1 VYLGGSCN
9 RSSQDESRLNRWELR
24 NLADMNQPTPVPPTH
39 TFSHGTFAVVVACLL
54 AVTHL
59 VWSIARPSDHPLFL
73 VALSLTVALIL
84 STRNLW
90 ARRDGS
96 SRLGLTHVSL
106 AAVFAS
112 VCLRAWNASEL
123 TSRLSELCQVI
134 FASTAILAL
143 IRLPRQE
150 VSRLE
155 QLRSGLD
162 VATTM
167 AASWVYAWHFLIARL
182 LTREFDAWEA
192 LCLLRATL
200 HPALVAVLVSTAF
213 RAAVSR
219 PAWPGIGLIAF
230 VGADVF
236 SILNEVGMPMP
247 AMTENLWAWG
257 AVCIVIASLQDQ
269 AQQVLEPD
277 LASLNPSSTLE
288 LRAKLNDLARPL
300 RQPRWV
306 RALQLGGPF
315 VTVALVYT
323 LHLFEPKSSTGD
335 LAEIS
340 LMVIVGL
347 VLLRQTLAVLES
359 RRLNRDLRDLNH
371 AFDDR
376 VEERTRALEESRLR
390 LIANRRLDRDR
401 NEVLELIARDE
412 PVAAIRERL
421 DRINDLDHYGLATQ
435 ELLETTDRLN
445 EIAEQRR
452 ELTHQLEHQATHDA
466 LTGLPNRL
474 LGERLLERM
483 IRDETAKPEPGLL
496 GVLFLDL
503 DRFKQINDTLGH
515 SIGDQMLFSIA
526 ARLRRSL
533 EPEQILIRTG
543 GDEFALFVPMC
554 FEADATRIAN
564 TLVRALETPFKIGQ
578 TELFVG
584 ASLGVAIYPEDGLD
598 AIALQKHAD
607 IAMYHAKLEG
617 VPVRRFS
624 QRMID
629 AARERL
635 RLETALRQE
644 LDRIARTQLLELNP
658 ELNPDLTA
666 TTKQTIEV
674 MSNEHP
680 GIPLVPVSR
689 PPVSLL
695 PHLPHAA
702 TTGFEVRYQPQ
713 VDVNTDTVS
722 GFEALLRWNHPELG
736 SVPPSKFIPIA
747 EESGLIVPLGAWV
760 LEQACQQNAAWQ
772 RAGLRAV
779 KIAVN
784 VSSLQFE
791 RPDFVTLVRG
801 ALQRSGLRAEYLEL
815 ELTETVFGGQSE
827 ELVRRMSELRE
838 LGVHLSIDD
847 FGTEYSS
854 LRYLQRLPI
863 DALKIDRSFTQGL
876 ELEMQH
882 GSRST
887 LPLIQAIISLAKGF
901 KMTVI
906 AEGVEH
912 EGVLEELRSQGC
924 NIVQGFLFAQAVP
937 PIDAAVLLASQRLT
951 RQPEML
957 H

>member
-1 VYLGGSCN
+1 
-9 RSSQDESRLNRWELR
+9 
-24 NLADMNQPTPVPPTH
+24 
-39 TFSHGTFAVVVACLL
+39 
-54 AVTHL
+54 
-59 VWSIARPSDHPLFL
+59 
-73 VALSLTVALIL
+73 
-84 STRNLW
+84 
-90 ARRDGS
+90 
-96 SRLGLTHVSL
+96 
-106 AAVFAS
+106 
-112 VCLRAWNASEL
+112 
-123 TSRLSELCQVI
+123 
-134 FASTAILAL
+134 
-143 IRLPRQE
+143 
-150 VSRLE
+150 
-155 QLRSGLD
+155 
-162 VATTM
+162 
-167 AASWVYAWHFLIARL
+167 
-182 LTREFDAWEA
+182 
-192 LCLLRATL
+192 
-200 HPALVAVLVSTAF
+200 
-213 RAAVSR
+213 
-219 PAWPGIGLIAF
+219 
-230 VGADVF
+230 
-236 SILNEVGMPMP
+236 
-247 AMTENLWAWG
+247 LWAWG
-257 AVCIVIASLQDQ
+257 AVCIVITSLQDQ
-269 AQQVLEPD
+269 AKQVLEPET
-277 LASLNPSSTLE
+277 ANLNTGSTLE
-288 LRAKLNDLARPL
+288 LRAKLHSLGRPL

-315 VTVALVYT
+315 LTVALVYT
-323 LHLFEPKSSTGD
+323 LHLFEPKSMTGD

-347 VLLRQTLAVLES
+347 VLLRQTLAILES
-359 RRLNRDLRDLNH
+359 RRLSRELRDLNH

-376 VEERTRALEESRLR
+376 VEERTVALDESRLR

-412 PVAAIRERL
+412 PIAAIRDRL
-421 DRINDLDHYGLATQ
+421 ERINNLEHYGFANR

-445 EIAEQRR
+445 ELAEQRR
-452 ELTHQLEHQATHDA
+452 ELTRQLEHQATHDA

-543 GDEFALFVPMC
+543 GDEFALFVPNLRR
-554 FEADATRIAN
+554 ETDATRIAN
-564 TLVRALETPFKIGQ
+564 MLVRALETPFKVGQ

-644 LDRIARTQLLELNP
+644 MDRIARTPVLETRN
-658 ELNPDLTA
+658 A
-666 TTKQTIEV
+666 
-674 MSNEHP
+674 MSNELRSNDVN
-680 GIPLVPVSR
+680 GS
-689 PPVSLL
+689 SLL
-695 PHLPHAA
+695 PKSTP
-702 TTGFEVRYQPQ
+702 TGFEVRYQPQ

-722 GFEALLRWNHPELG
+722 GFEALLRWNHLELG
-736 SVPPSKFIPIA
+736 NIPPSKFIPIA

-791 RPDFVTLVRG
+791 RPDFVSIVRS
-801 ALQRSGLRAEYLEL
+801 ALERSGLKAEYLEL
-815 ELTETVFGGQSE
+815 ELTETVFGGQND
-827 ELVRRMSELRE
+827 ELVRRMAELRDV
-838 LGVHLSIDD
+838 GVHLSIDD

-854 LRYLQRLPI
+854 LRYLQSLPI

-876 ELEMQH
+876 ELEMQN

-901 KMTVI
+901 KMSVI

-912 EGVLEELRSQGC
+912 EDVLEELRAQGC
-924 NIVQGFLFAQAVP
+924 NTVQGFLFAQAVP
-937 PIDAAVLLASQRLT
+937 PIDAALLLASQRLT

-957 H
+957 N

>member
-1 VYLGGSCN
+1 
-9 RSSQDESRLNRWELR
+9 
-24 NLADMNQPTPVPPTH
+24 MNQPSLAPKTLS
-39 TFSHGTFAVVVACLL
+39 FSFGTVALVLSCLL
-54 AVTHL
+54 AVTHT
-59 VWSIARPSDHPLFL
+59 VWTILRPGDQPTFL
-73 VALSLTVALIL
+73 AALSLGLAVVFSL
-84 STRNLW
+84 RGLW
-90 ARRDGS
+90 MRRSDQRPGS
-96 SRLGLTHVSL
+96 SRFDLVQVPLIAVFVSVSL
-106 AAVFAS
+106 QA
-112 VCLRAWNASEL
+112 LKIPEIKPEL
-123 TSRLSELCQVI
+123 TLRLSELCQVI
-134 FASTAILAL
+134 FAGSAILL
-143 IRLPRQE
+143 LLHLPRHTA
-150 VSRLE
+150 SNLE
-155 QLRSGLD
+155 RLRSGLD
-162 VATTM
+162 VVTTVAAT
-167 AASWVYAWHFLIARL
+167 WVYTWHFLIERI
-182 LTREFDAWEA
+182 LTRPFDAWEI
-192 LCLLRATL
+192 LNLLRASL
-200 HPALVAVLVSTAF
+200 HPILVAVLVSSAF

-219 PAWPGIGLIAF
+219 PAWPGIGVIAF

-236 SILNEVGMPMP
+236 SIMNQVGMVMP
-247 AMTENLWAWG
+247 AVAASLWSWG
-257 AVCIVIASLQDQ
+257 AVCVLIASLQDQ
-269 AQQVLEPD
+269 AQQALESD
-277 LASLNPSSTLE
+277 QSNFAAALNPGSTLE
-288 LRAKLNDLARPL
+288 MRAKLHALARPL

-315 VTVALVYT
+315 VTVALVYG
-323 LHLFEPKSSTGD
+323 LHLLEPESMTGKF
-335 LAEIS
+335 AEVS
-340 LMVIVGL
+340 LIVIVAL
-347 VLLRQTLAVLES
+347 VLLRQTLAILES

-371 AFDDR
+371 DFDIR

-474 LGERLLERM
+474 LGERLLERL
-483 IRDETAKPEPGLL
+483 IRDETNKAEPGLL

-533 EPEQILIRTG
+533 EPDQILIRTG
-543 GDEFALFVPMC
+543 GDEFALFVPNLHH
-554 FEADATRIAN
+554 ESDATRIAK

-644 LDRIARTQLLELNP
+644 LDRIARVQALETH
-658 ELNPDLTA
+658 ERQA
-666 TTKQTIEV
+666 
-674 MSNEHP
+674 MSNEN
-680 GIPLVPVSR
+680 LE
-689 PPVSLL
+689 PPVL
-695 PHLPHAA
+695 PPVLPLGVA
-702 TTGFEVRYQPQ
+702 TGFEVRYQPQ

-736 SVPPSKFIPIA
+736 SIPPSKFIPIA
-747 EESGLIVPLGAWV
+747 EESGLIVSLGAWV

-791 RPDFVTLVRG
+791 RPDFVNLVRG
-801 ALQRSGLRAEYLEL
+801 ALQRSGLKAEYLEL
-815 ELTETVFGGQSE
+815 ELTETVFGGQNE
-827 ELVRRMSELRE
+827 ELIRRMSELRD

-854 LRYLQRLPI
+854 LRYLQSLPI

-937 PIDAAVLLASQRLT
+937 PLDAAVLLASQRLT

>member
-1 VYLGGSCN
+1 
-9 RSSQDESRLNRWELR
+9 
-24 NLADMNQPTPVPPTH
+24 MNQPSTAPKTAPVSFGIP
-39 TFSHGTFAVVVACLL
+39 AVILSCLL
-54 AVTHL
+54 AVTHT
-59 VWSIARPSDHPLFL
+59 VWTILRPGDQPTFL
-73 VALSLTVALIL
+73 AALSLGLAVVVSLHG
-84 STRNLW
+84 RW
-90 ARRDGS
+90 AGRPDQRPDQRPRS
-96 SRLGLTHVSL
+96 SRFGLTHVSL
-106 AAVFAS
+106 IAVFVS
-112 VCLRAWNASEL
+112 VSLRALKTPEINPEL
-123 TSRLSELCQVI
+123 ISRLSELCQVI
-134 FASTAILAL
+134 FAGSAILAL
-143 IRLPRQE
+143 LRLPRQAAPN
-150 VSRLE
+150 LE
-155 QLRSGLD
+155 RLRSGLD
-162 VATTM
+162 VVTTVAAT
-167 AASWVYAWHFLIARL
+167 WVYTWHFLIERL
-182 LTREFDAWEA
+182 LTRPFDVWEA
-192 LCLLRATL
+192 LCLLRASL
-200 HPALVAVLVSTAF
+200 HPALVAVLVSSAF

-219 PAWPGIGLIAF
+219 PAWPGIGVIAF
-230 VGADVF
+230 VGADML
-236 SILNEVGMPMP
+236 SIMNEVGMAVPSVG
-247 AMTENLWAWG
+247 ESLWSWG
-257 AVCIVIASLQDQ
+257 AICILISSLQDQ
-269 AQQVLEPD
+269 TQRALESD
-277 LASLNPSSTLE
+277 QNSLSAALNPGSTLE
-288 LRAKLNDLARPL
+288 LRAKLHALARPL

-315 VTVALVYT
+315 VTVALVYG
-323 LHLFEPKSSTGD
+323 LHLFEPESMTGKF
-335 LAEIS
+335 AEIS
-340 LMVIVGL
+340 LIVIVAL
-347 VLLRQTLAVLES
+347 VLLRQTLAILES
-359 RRLNRDLRDLNH
+359 RRLNRDLRDLNQD
-371 AFDDR
+371 FDDR
-376 VEERTRALEESRLR
+376 VVERTRALEESRLR

-483 IRDETAKPEPGLL
+483 IRDEAAKTEPGML

-543 GDEFALFVPMC
+543 GDEFALFVPNLRR
-554 FEADATRIAN
+554 ESDATRIAKG
-564 TLVRALETPFKIGQ
+564 LVRALEMPFKIGQ

-644 LDRIARTQLLELNP
+644 LDRIGRIQAFEAQGRQE
-658 ELNPDLTA
+658 
-666 TTKQTIEV
+666 I
-674 MSNEHP
+674 SNEN
-680 GIPLVPVSR
+680 LE
-689 PPVSLL
+689 PPVFPAQLTPPVPL
-695 PHLPHAA
+695 GTA
-702 TTGFEVRYQPQ
+702 TGFEVRYQPQ
-713 VDVNTDTVS
+713 VDVTTDTVS

-736 SVPPSKFIPIA
+736 SIPPSKFIPIA

-791 RPDFVTLVRG
+791 RPDFVSLVRG
-801 ALQRSGLRAEYLEL
+801 ALRRSGLKAEYLEL
-815 ELTETVFGGQSE
+815 ELTETVFGGQNE
-827 ELVRRMSELRE
+827 ELVRRMSELRQ

-854 LRYLQRLPI
+854 LRYLQSLPI

-876 ELEMQH
+876 EEMQH

-912 EGVLEELRSQGC
+912 EEVLEELRSQGC

-937 PIDAAVLLASQRLT
+937 PIDAALLLASQRLT

>member
-1 VYLGGSCN
+1 MDQPSPVLTPTFWRNTLTVGVSC
-9 RSSQDESRLNRWELR
+9 S
-24 NLADMNQPTPVPPTH
+24 LA
-39 TFSHGTFAVVVACLL
+39 L
-54 AVTHL
+54 THL
-59 VWSIARPSDHPLFL
+59 AWSLVRPNDHPLFL
-73 VALSLTVALIL
+73 AALSLALALFL
-84 STRNLW
+84 STRELW
-90 ARRDGS
+90 QPDRSG
-96 SRLGLTHVSL
+96 RLGLTHISL
-106 AAVFAS
+106 AAVFLA
-112 VCLRAWNASEL
+112 VCFRTSGSSEL
-123 TSRLSELCQVI
+123 LLRLSDLCQVI
-134 FASTAILAL
+134 FAGTAILAL
-143 IRLPRQE
+143 LRLPRQQ

-155 QLRSGLD
+155 QLRLSLD
-162 VATTM
+162 VLTTV
-167 AASWVYAWHFLIARL
+167 AANWVYAWYFLIERILARP
-182 LTREFDAWEA
+182 FDAWA
-192 LCLLRATL
+192 ILCLARAML
-200 HPALVAVLVSTAF
+200 HPALVAVLVSSAF

-230 VGADVF
+230 VAADVF
-236 SILNEVGMPMP
+236 SIMNEVGIAMP
-247 AMTENLWAWG
+247 AFTESLWSWG
-257 AVCIVIASLQDQ
+257 TVCLVVARLQNQ
-269 AQQVLEPD
+269 AKQDLGPD
-277 LASLNPSSTLE
+277 SASLNPSMTLE
-288 LRAKLNDLARPL
+288 LRTKLHDLARGL

-315 VTVALVYT
+315 VTVALVYA
-323 LHLFEPKSSTGD
+323 LHLLEPDSMGK
-335 LAEIS
+335 LAEGS

-347 VLLRQTLAVLES
+347 VLLRQTLAILES
-359 RRLNRDLRDLNH
+359 RRLSRELRDLNY
-371 AFDDR
+371 AFEDR
-376 VEERTRALEESRLR
+376 VEERTLALDESRLR
-390 LIANRRLDRDR
+390 LIGSRRLDRDR

-412 PVAAIRERL
+412 PVSAIRERL
-421 DRINDLDHYGLATQ
+421 DRINNLEHYGFASQ

-452 ELTHQLEHQATHDA
+452 ELTRQLEHQATHDA

-483 IRDETAKPEPGLL
+483 IRDESLKAEPGLL

-533 EPEQILIRTG
+533 EPDQILIRTG

-554 FEADATRIAN
+554 LETDATDIADR
-564 TLVRALETPFKIGQ
+564 LVRTLETPFKIGQ

-584 ASLGVAIYPEDGLD
+584 ASLGVAIYPEDGFD
-598 AIALQKHAD
+598 AVTLQKHAD

-617 VPVRRFS
+617 VSVRRFS

-635 RLETALRQE
+635 RLETALRHE
-644 LDRIARTQLLELNP
+644 LDRIVRVQASTNP
-658 ELNPDLTA
+658 QA
-666 TTKQTIEV
+666 
-674 MSNEHP
+674 MSNESV
-680 GIPLVPVSR
+680 GI
-689 PPVSLL
+689 
-695 PHLPHAA
+695 AGA
-702 TTGFEVRYQPQ
+702 KTGFEVRYQPQ

-736 SVPPSKFIPIA
+736 SIPPSKFIPIA

-760 LEQACQQNAAWQ
+760 LEQACQQNATWQ

-791 RPDFVTLVRG
+791 RPDFVQVVRN
-801 ALQRSGLRAEYLEL
+801 ALERSGLNAEYLEL
-815 ELTETVFGGQSE
+815 ELTETVFGGQNE
-827 ELVRRMSELRE
+827 ELVRRMAELRE

-854 LRYLQRLPI
+854 LRYLQSLPI

-876 ELEMQH
+876 ELEMQN

-901 KMTVI
+901 QMTVI

-912 EGVLEELRSQGC
+912 EGVLEELRAQGC

-937 PIDAAVLLASQRLT
+937 PVDAALLLASQRLT

-957 H
+957 N

>member
-1 VYLGGSCN
+1 
-9 RSSQDESRLNRWELR
+9 
-24 NLADMNQPTPVPPTH
+24 MNQPSPVPSR
-39 TFSHGTFAVVVACLL
+39 FGILHGNLAVVVSCLL
-54 AVTHL
+54 ALTHL
-59 VWSIARPSDHPLFL
+59 LWSMLRPGDHPLFL
-73 VALSLTVALIL
+73 SALSLALAL
-84 STRNLW
+84 VMSTQNDW
-90 ARRDGS
+90 ARRNIS
-96 SRLGLTHVSL
+96 SGLGLTHISL
-106 AAVFAS
+106 AAVFIS

-143 IRLPRQE
+143 IRLPRQDA
-150 VSRLE
+150 SRLE

-162 VATTM
+162 VTTTM
-167 AASWVYAWHFLIARL
+167 AASWVYTWHFLIARL
-182 LTREFDAWEA
+182 LTRPFDAWEA

-200 HPALVAVLVSTAF
+200 HPALMAVLVSTAF

-236 SILNEVGMPMP
+236 SILNEVGIPMP
-247 AMTENLWAWG
+247 AMTESLWAWG
-257 AVCIVIASLQDQ
+257 AVCIVITSLQDQ
-269 AQQVLEPD
+269 AKQVLEPET
-277 LASLNPSSTLE
+277 ASLNPGSTLE
-288 LRAKLNDLARPL
+288 LRAKLQDLGRPL
-300 RQPRWV
+300 RQPRWI
-306 RALQLGGPF
+306 RALQLAGPF
-315 VTVALVYT
+315 LTVALVYS
-323 LHLFEPKSSTGD
+323 LHLFEPKSLTGD

-347 VLLRQTLAVLES
+347 VLLRQTLSILES
-359 RRLNRDLRDLNH
+359 RRLSRELRDLNH

-376 VEERTRALEESRLR
+376 VEERTVALDESRLK

-412 PVAAIRERL
+412 PIAAIRDRL
-421 DRINDLDHYGLATQ
+421 ERINNLEHYGFANR

-452 ELTHQLEHQATHDA
+452 ELTRQLEHQATHDA

-543 GDEFALFVPMC
+543 GDEFALFVPNLHR
-554 FEADATRIAN
+554 ESDATRIAN
-564 TLVRALETPFKIGQ
+564 VLVNVLETPFKIGQ

-644 LDRIARTQLLELNP
+644 LDRITRTQILE
-658 ELNPDLTA
+658 
-666 TTKQTIEV
+666 TKNA
-674 MSNEHP
+674 MSNELRSNKVN
-680 GIPLVPVSR
+680 GS
-689 PPVSLL
+689 SLL
-695 PHLPHAA
+695 PKS
-702 TTGFEVRYQPQ
+702 TQTGFEVRYQPQ
-713 VDVNTDTVS
+713 VDINTDTVS

-736 SVPPSKFIPIA
+736 SIPPTKFIPIA

-760 LEQACQQNAAWQ
+760 LEQACQQNADWQ

-779 KIAVN
+779 KVAVN

-791 RPDFVTLVRG
+791 RPGFVSIVRG
-801 ALQRSGLRAEYLEL
+801 ALERSGLKAEYLEL
-815 ELTETVFGGQSE
+815 ELTETVFGGQNE
-827 ELVRRMSELRE
+827 ELVRRMAELRD

-854 LRYLQRLPI
+854 LRYLQSLPI

-876 ELEMQH
+876 ELEMQN

-901 KMTVI
+901 KMSVI

-912 EGVLEELRSQGC
+912 EDVLEELRAQGC
-924 NIVQGFLFAQAVP
+924 NTVQGFLFAQAVKP
-937 PIDAAVLLASQRLT
+937 MDAALLLASQRLT

-957 H
+957 N

>member
-1 VYLGGSCN
+1 MEPVI
-9 RSSQDESRLNRWELR
+9 SRPRWEHLH
-24 NLADMNQPTPVPPTH
+24 NLATMNQPSPVPTTI
-39 TFSHGTFAVVVACLL
+39 TFSHGTLAITTSCLL

-59 VWSIARPSDHPLFL
+59 IWSVARPEDQTTILAAISLGL
-73 VALSLTVALIL
+73 AVAI
-84 STRNLW
+84 STRGLW
-90 ARRDGS
+90 LRHGNS
-96 SRLGLTHVSL
+96 SGLDWSQASL
-106 AAVFAS
+106 ITVFVS
-112 VCLRAWNASEL
+112 VCLRSWNGSEL
-123 TSRLSELCQVI
+123 ASLLSDVFQVI
-134 FASTAILAL
+134 FAIAAIISLL
-143 IRLPRQE
+143 RLPRKTAPRIE
-150 VSRLE
+150 RV
-155 QLRSGLD
+155 RSGLD
-162 VATTM
+162 VMTTVAAT
-167 AASWVYAWHFLIARL
+167 WVYAWHFLIARIL
-182 LTREFDAWEA
+182 SRPFDAWEL

-200 HPALVAVLVSTAF
+200 HPTLVGVLVSSAF
-213 RAAVSR
+213 RAAVSG

-230 VGADVF
+230 VWADML
-236 SILNEVGMPMP
+236 SILNELGTVVPSFS
-247 AMTENLWAWG
+247 EVLWSLG
-257 AVCIVIASLQDQ
+257 AICAVIARLQDQ
-269 AQQVLEPD
+269 ARLALEPD
-277 LASLNPSSTLE
+277 QATLNPSSTLE
-288 LRAKLNDLARPL
+288 LRAQLHNLASRL

-315 VTVALVYT
+315 LTVTLVYG
-323 LHLFEPKSSTGD
+323 LHLTEPETING
-335 LAEIS
+335 LFAEVS
-340 LMVIVGL
+340 LMLIVAM
-347 VLLRQTLAVLES
+347 VLLRQTLAILES
-359 RRLNRDLRDLNH
+359 RRLSRELRDLNM
-371 AFDDR
+371 AFDLR
-376 VEERTRALEESRLR
+376 VEERTVALDESRLR
-390 LIANRRLDRDR
+390 LIASRRLDRDR

-412 PVAAIRERL
+412 PVSAIRERL
-421 DRINDLDHYGLATQ
+421 DRINNLEHYGFASR

-452 ELTHQLEHQATHDA
+452 ELTRQLEHQATHDA

-483 IRDETAKPEPGLL
+483 IREETLRAEPGML

-533 EPEQILIRTG
+533 EPEQVLIRTG
-543 GDEFALFVPMC
+543 GDEFALFVPNLRH
-554 FEADATRIAN
+554 EKQATRIAEM
-564 TLVRALETPFKIGQ
+564 LVRALETPFKIGQ

-598 AIALQKHAD
+598 AVALQKHAD

-644 LDRIARTQLLELNP
+644 LDRITRTQVP
-658 ELNPDLTA
+658 ETRTA
-666 TTKQTIEV
+666 
-674 MSNEHP
+674 MSNETHSP
-680 GIPLVPVSR
+680 
-689 PPVSLL
+689 SLS
-695 PHLPHAA
+695 PQSAPS
-702 TTGFEVRYQPQ
+702 GFEVRYQPQ

-722 GFEALLRWNHPELG
+722 GFEALLRWYVPEIG
-736 SVPPSKFIPIA
+736 QIPPSKFIPIA

-760 LEQACQQNAAWQ
+760 LDQACQQNAAWQ
-772 RAGLRAV
+772 HAGLRAV

-791 RPDFVTLVRG
+791 RPDFVNVVRG
-801 ALQRSGLRAEYLEL
+801 ALARSGLKAEYLEL
-815 ELTETVFGGQSE
+815 ELTETVFSGQND
-827 ELVRRMSELRE
+827 ELVRRMAELRD

-854 LRYLQRLPI
+854 LRYLQNLPI

-876 ELEMQH
+876 ELEMQN

-912 EGVLEELRSQGC
+912 EDVLEELRAQGC
-924 NIVQGFLFAQAVP
+924 NTVQGFLFAQAVP
-937 PIDAAVLLASQRLT
+937 PLDAALLLASQRLT
-951 RQPEML
+951 RQPEFL
-957 H
+957 N

>member
-1 VYLGGSCN
+1 LEAVSCT
-9 RSSQDESRLNRWELR
+9 WEGHGAVHLETDR
-24 NLADMNQPTPVPPTH
+24 ISKHPLNLADMDQPSPVPPTAEH
-39 TFSHGTFAVVVACLL
+39 LCNALIVGVSCLL
-54 AVTHL
+54 ALTHL
-59 VWSIARPSDHPLFL
+59 VWSMVRPNDHPLFL
-73 VALSLTVALIL
+73 AALSLGMALFL
-84 STRNLW
+84 STRELW
-90 ARRDGS
+90 RPDRS
-96 SRLGLTHVSL
+96 NRLGLTHVSL
-106 AAVFAS
+106 AAVFLA
-112 VCLRAWNASEL
+112 VCLRAWNASEFVL
-123 TSRLSELCQVI
+123 RLSDLFQVI
-134 FASTAILAL
+134 FAGTAILAL
-143 IRLPRQE
+143 LRLPRQQ

-155 QLRSGLD
+155 QLRSSLD
-162 VATTM
+162 VLTTV
-167 AASWVYAWHFLIARL
+167 AANWVYAWHFLIERL
-182 LTREFDAWEA
+182 LAREFDAWAA
-192 LCLLRATL
+192 LCLARAML
-200 HPALVAVLVSTAF
+200 HPALVAVLVSSAF

-236 SILNEVGMPMP
+236 SIMSEVGIAMP
-247 AMTENLWAWG
+247 AFSESLWSWG
-257 AVCIVIASLQDQ
+257 AVCLVIASLQDQ
-269 AQQVLEPD
+269 AQQKLEPE
-277 LASLNPSSTLE
+277 AINPSPTLE
-288 LRAKLNDLARPL
+288 LRAKLHDLARPL

-315 VTVALVYT
+315 VTVALVYA
-323 LHLFEPKSSTGD
+323 LHLLEPESMTGM
-335 LAEIS
+335 LAEGS

-347 VLLRQTLAVLES
+347 VLLRQTLAILES
-359 RRLNRDLRDLNH
+359 RRLSRELRDLNH
-371 AFDDR
+371 AFDGR
-376 VEERTRALEESRLR
+376 VEERTLALEESRLR
-390 LIANRRLDRDR
+390 LIASRRLDRDR

-412 PVAAIRERL
+412 PVMAIRERL
-421 DRINDLDHYGLATQ
+421 DRINNLEHYGFGSQ

-452 ELTHQLEHQATHDA
+452 ELTRQLEHQATHDA

-483 IRDETAKPEPGLL
+483 IRDESQKAEPGLL

-533 EPEQILIRTG
+533 EPDQILIRTG
-543 GDEFALFVPMC
+543 GDEFALFVPNLRRD
-554 FEADATRIAN
+554 ADATRIAN
-564 TLVRALETPFKIGQ
+564 MLVRALETPFKIGQ

-584 ASLGVAIYPEDGLD
+584 ASLGVAIYPEDGFD
-598 AIALQKHAD
+598 AVTLQKHAD

-635 RLETALRQE
+635 RLETALRHE
-644 LDRIARTQLLELNP
+644 LDRIARVQAFE
-658 ELNPDLTA
+658 
-666 TTKQTIEV
+666 TKSRA
-674 MSNEHP
+674 SNELA
-680 GIPLVPVSR
+680 GI
-689 PPVSLL
+689 SLL
-695 PHLPHAA
+695 PTETP
-702 TTGFEVRYQPQ
+702 TGFEVHYQPQ
-713 VDVNTDTVS
+713 VDVNTDTVT
-722 GFEALLRWNHPELG
+722 GFEALLRWHVPEIG
-736 SVPPSKFIPIA
+736 NIPPSKFIPIA

-791 RPDFVTLVRG
+791 RPDFVTVVRD
-801 ALQRSGLRAEYLEL
+801 ALTQSGLRAEYLEL
-815 ELTETVFGGQSE
+815 ELTETVFGGQNE
-827 ELVRRMSELRE
+827 ELIHRMAELRE

-854 LRYLQRLPI
+854 LRYLQSLPI

-876 ELEMQH
+876 ELEVQN

-912 EGVLEELRSQGC
+912 EGVLEELRAQGC
-924 NIVQGFLFAQAVP
+924 NIVQGFLFARAVP
-937 PIDAAVLLASQRLT
+937 PVDAALLLASQRLT

-957 H
+957 N

>member
-1 VYLGGSCN
+1 MEHLH
-9 RSSQDESRLNRWELR
+9 
-24 NLADMNQPTPVPPTH
+24 NLATMNQPAPVPSR
-39 TFSHGTFAVVVACLL
+39 FGISHGNLAVVVSCLL
-54 AVTHL
+54 ALTHL
-59 VWSIARPSDHPLFL
+59 MWLMLRPGDHPLFVAAL
-73 VALSLTVALIL
+73 SVALALVM
-84 STRNLW
+84 STQNLW
-90 ARRDGS
+90 ARRNGS
-96 SRLGLTHVSL
+96 NRLGLTHISL
-106 AAVFAS
+106 AAVFVS
-112 VCLRAWNASEL
+112 VCLRNWSASEL
-123 TSRLSELCQVI
+123 TSRLSELCQVV
-134 FASTAILAL
+134 FAGTAILVL
-143 IRLPRQE
+143 LRLPRQK
-150 VSRLE
+150 VPRLE
-155 QLRSGLD
+155 RLRSGLD
-162 VATTM
+162 VVTTM

-182 LTREFDAWEA
+182 LTRPFDLWEA

-200 HPALVAVLVSTAF
+200 HPTLLAVLVSTAF

-236 SILNEVGMPMP
+236 SILNEVGLPMP
-247 AMTENLWAWG
+247 ALTENLWSWG
-257 AVCIVIASLQDQ
+257 AVCIVISRRQDRANQ
-269 AQQVLEPD
+269 DFEPET
-277 LASLNPSSTLE
+277 ASLNPGSTLE
-288 LRAKLNDLARPL
+288 LRAKLHDLGRPL

-315 VTVALVYT
+315 LTVALIYT
-323 LHLFEPKSSTGD
+323 LHRFEPQSMTGD

-347 VLLRQTLAVLES
+347 VLLRQTLAILES
-359 RRLNRDLRDLNH
+359 RRLSRDLRDLNH
-371 AFDDR
+371 AFDSR
-376 VEERTRALEESRLR
+376 VEERTVALDESRLK

-401 NEVLELIARDE
+401 NEVLEMIARDE
-412 PVAAIRERL
+412 PIAAIRDRL
-421 DRINDLDHYGLATQ
+421 ERINHLEHYGFANRD
-435 ELLETTDRLN
+435 LLETTDRLN

-452 ELTHQLEHQATHDA
+452 ELTRQLEHQATHDA

-483 IRDETAKPEPGLL
+483 IRDETAKTESGML

-543 GDEFALFVPMC
+543 GDEFALFVPNLHR
-554 FEADATRIAN
+554 ETDAIRIAN
-564 TLVRALETPFKIGQ
+564 MLVQALETPFKIGQ

-644 LDRIARTQLLELNP
+644 LDRIARTPVFETRN
-658 ELNPDLTA
+658 A
-666 TTKQTIEV
+666 V
-674 MSNEHP
+674 SNELKSKASKLP
-680 GIPLVPVSR
+680 T
-689 PPVSLL
+689 LL
-695 PHLPHAA
+695 LKSTPS
-702 TTGFEVRYQPQ
+702 GFEVRYQPQ

-772 RAGLRAV
+772 RAGMRAV

-791 RPDFVTLVRG
+791 RPDFVNIVRG
-801 ALQRSGLRAEYLEL
+801 ALERSGLKPEYLEL
-815 ELTETVFGGQSE
+815 ELTETVFGGQNE
-827 ELVRRMSELRE
+827 DLVRRMAELRD

-854 LRYLQRLPI
+854 LRYLQSLPI

-876 ELEMQH
+876 EREMQN

-901 KMTVI
+901 KMSVI

-912 EGVLEELRSQGC
+912 EDVLEELRAQGC
-924 NIVQGFLFAQAVP
+924 NIVQGFLFAQALP
-937 PIDAAVLLASQRLT
+937 PIDAALLLASQRLT

-957 H
+957 N

>member
-1 VYLGGSCN
+1 
-9 RSSQDESRLNRWELR
+9 
-24 NLADMNQPTPVPPTH
+24 MNQPSPVLTPLFWRNTLTVGVSCALALTH
-39 TFSHGTFAVVVACLL
+39 S
-54 AVTHL
+54 
-59 VWSIARPSDHPLFL
+59 VWSLVRPNEHPLFL
-73 VALSLTVALIL
+73 AVLSLAVALFLSIRAL
-84 STRNLW
+84 W
-90 ARRDGS
+90 QAES
-96 SRLGLTHVSL
+96 SGRLGLSHVAL
-106 AAVFAS
+106 AAVFVA
-112 VCLRAWNASEL
+112 VCLRAAGPSEL
-123 TSRLSELCQVI
+123 PLRLSDVFQVI
-134 FASTAILAL
+134 FAVTAILAL
-143 IRLPRQE
+143 LRLPRQR
-150 VSRLE
+150 VSWLE
-155 QLRSGLD
+155 QLRSSLD
-162 VATTM
+162 VLTTV
-167 AASWVYAWHFLIARL
+167 AASWVYAWHFLIERL
-182 LTREFDAWEA
+182 LARPYDAWA
-192 LCLLRATL
+192 ILYLARAML
-200 HPALVAVLVSTAF
+200 HPALMAVLVSSTF

-236 SILNEVGMPMP
+236 SIMTEVGMTMP
-247 AMTENLWAWG
+247 TFTESLWSWG
-257 AVCIVIASLQDQ
+257 AVCLVIASLQNQ
-269 AQQVLEPD
+269 ATQALEPD
-277 LASLNPSSTLE
+277 PLSPNSSMTLE
-288 LRAKLNDLARPL
+288 LRTKLHGLARGL

-315 VTVALVYT
+315 VTVALVYA
-323 LHLFEPKSSTGD
+323 LHLLEPNSMGK
-335 LAEIS
+335 LAEGS

-347 VLLRQTLAVLES
+347 VLLRQTLAILES
-359 RRLNRDLRDLNH
+359 RRLNRELRDLNH

-412 PVAAIRERL
+412 PVATIRKRL

-483 IRDETAKPEPGLL
+483 IRDETGKAEPGLL

-533 EPEQILIRTG
+533 EPDQILIRTG
-543 GDEFALFVPMC
+543 GDEFALFVPMGL
-554 FEADATRIAN
+554 ETDAIRIAN
-564 TLVRALETPFKIGQ
+564 SLVRALEMPFKIGQ

-635 RLETALRQE
+635 RLETALRHE
-644 LDRIARTQLLELNP
+644 LDRIARIQALETQVTRSNENLEIPLLASG
-658 ELNPDLTA
+658 TA
-666 TTKQTIEV
+666 TG
-674 MSNEHP
+674 P
-680 GIPLVPVSR
+680 
-689 PPVSLL
+689 
-695 PHLPHAA
+695 A
-702 TTGFEVRYQPQ
+702 TGFEVRYQPQ

-736 SVPPSKFIPIA
+736 SIPPAKFIPIA

-760 LEQACQQNAAWQ
+760 LERACQQNAAWQ

-791 RPDFVTLVRG
+791 RPDFLGVVRG
-801 ALQRSGLRAEYLEL
+801 ALQRSGLKPEYLEL
-815 ELTETVFGGQSE
+815 ELTETVFGGQNE
-827 ELVRRMSELRE
+827 ELIRRMSELRD
-838 LGVHLSIDD
+838 LGVHMSIDD

-854 LRYLQRLPI
+854 LRYLQSLPI
-863 DALKIDRSFTQGL
+863 NALKIDRSFTQGL
-876 ELEMQH
+876 EVEMQH

-912 EGVLEELRSQGC
+912 EGVLEELRAQGC
-924 NIVQGFLFAQAVP
+924 NIVQGFLFARAVP
-937 PIDAAVLLASQRLT
+937 PLDAAVLLASQRLT
-951 RQPEML
+951 RRPEML
-957 H
+957 N

>member
-1 VYLGGSCN
+1 
-9 RSSQDESRLNRWELR
+9 
-24 NLADMNQPTPVPPTH
+24 MNQPSPVPSR
-39 TFSHGTFAVVVACLL
+39 FGISRGKLAVVVSCLL
-54 AVTHL
+54 ALTHL
-59 VWSIARPSDHPLFL
+59 LWSMLRPGDHPLFL
-73 VALSLTVALIL
+73 AALSLALAL
-84 STRNLW
+84 VMSTRNVW

-96 SRLGLTHVSL
+96 SGLGLTHISL
-106 AAVFAS
+106 AAVFVS
-112 VCLRAWNASEL
+112 VCLRTWNTSEL

-134 FASTAILAL
+134 FAGTAILAL
-143 IRLPRQE
+143 LRLPRQK
-150 VSRLE
+150 VPRLE
-155 QLRSGLD
+155 QLRLGLD

-182 LTREFDAWEA
+182 LTRPFDAWEA

-236 SILNEVGMPMP
+236 SILNEVGVPMP

-269 AQQVLEPD
+269 AKQVLEPET
-277 LASLNPSSTLE
+277 ASLNPGSTLE
-288 LRAKLNDLARPL
+288 LRAKLHDLGRPL
-300 RQPRWV
+300 RHPRWV
-306 RALQLGGPF
+306 RGLQLGGPF
-315 VTVALVYT
+315 LTVALVYT
-323 LHLFEPKSSTGD
+323 LHLFEPESITGD

-347 VLLRQTLAVLES
+347 VLLRQTLAILES
-359 RRLNRDLRDLNH
+359 RRLSRELRDLNH
-371 AFDDR
+371 AFNHR
-376 VEERTRALEESRLR
+376 VEERTVALDESRLK

-412 PVAAIRERL
+412 PIAAIRERL
-421 DRINDLDHYGLATQ
+421 ERINNLEHYGFANR

-452 ELTHQLEHQATHDA
+452 ELTRQLEHQATHDA

-483 IRDETAKPEPGLL
+483 IRDETLKIEPGMMA
-496 GVLFLDL
+496 VLFLDL

-533 EPEQILIRTG
+533 EPDQILIRTG
-543 GDEFALFVPMC
+543 GDEFALFVPNLRR
-554 FEADATRIAN
+554 ETDATRIAN
-564 TLVRALETPFKIGQ
+564 MLVRTLETPFKIGQ

-598 AIALQKHAD
+598 AITLQKHAD

-617 VPVRRFS
+617 VPMRRFS

-635 RLETALRQE
+635 KLETALRQE
-644 LDRIARTQLLELNP
+644 LDRIARTQMLETRN
-658 ELNPDLTA
+658 A
-666 TTKQTIEV
+666 
-674 MSNEHP
+674 MSNE
-680 GIPLVPVSR
+680 LNSNELKSNETNAS
-689 PPVSLL
+689 SLL
-695 PHLPHAA
+695 PKNTL
-702 TTGFEVRYQPQ
+702 TGFEVRYQPQ

-736 SVPPSKFIPIA
+736 SIPPTKFIPIA

-779 KIAVN
+779 KVAVN

-791 RPDFVTLVRG
+791 RPDFVQIVRG
-801 ALQRSGLRAEYLEL
+801 VLQRSGLKPEHLEL
-815 ELTETVFGGQSE
+815 ELTETVFGGQNE
-827 ELVRRMSELRE
+827 DLVRRMSELRD

-854 LRYLQRLPI
+854 LRYLQSLPI

-876 ELEMQH
+876 ELEMQN

-901 KMTVI
+901 KMSVI

-912 EGVLEELRSQGC
+912 EDVLEELRAQGC
-924 NIVQGFLFAQAVP
+924 NTVQGFLFAQAVP
-937 PIDAAVLLASQRLT
+937 PIDAALLLASQRLT

-957 H
+957 N

>member
-1 VYLGGSCN
+1 
-9 RSSQDESRLNRWELR
+9 
-24 NLADMNQPTPVPPTH
+24 MNQPSPVPSR
-39 TFSHGTFAVVVACLL
+39 FGISHGQIAVVVSCLL
-54 AVTHL
+54 ALTHL
-59 VWSIARPSDHPLFL
+59 LWSMLRPGDHPLFL
-73 VALSLTVALIL
+73 AALSLALAL
-84 STRNLW
+84 VMSTRNVL
-90 ARRDGS
+90 ARRNGS
-96 SRLGLTHVSL
+96 SDLGLTHISL
-106 AAVFAS
+106 AAVFVS

-134 FASTAILAL
+134 FAATAILAL
-143 IRLPRQE
+143 IRLPRQDA
-150 VSRLE
+150 SRLE
-155 QLRSGLD
+155 RLRSGLD

-182 LTREFDAWEA
+182 LTRPFDAWEA

-200 HPALVAVLVSTAF
+200 HPALMAVLVSTAF

-236 SILNEVGMPMP
+236 SILNEVGVPMP
-247 AMTENLWAWG
+247 AMTESLWAWG
-257 AVCIVIASLQDQ
+257 AVCIVITSLQDR
-269 AQQVLEPD
+269 AKQVLEPET
-277 LASLNPSSTLE
+277 ASLNPGSTLE
-288 LRAKLNDLARPL
+288 LRAKLHDLGRPL

-306 RALQLGGPF
+306 RVLQLGGPF
-315 VTVALVYT
+315 LTVALVYT
-323 LHLFEPKSSTGD
+323 LHLFEPKSITGD

-347 VLLRQTLAVLES
+347 VLLRQTLAILES
-359 RRLNRDLRDLNH
+359 RRLSRELRDLNH

-376 VEERTRALEESRLR
+376 VEERTVALDESRLK

-412 PVAAIRERL
+412 PIAAIRDRL
-421 DRINDLDHYGLATQ
+421 ERINNLEHYGFANR

-452 ELTHQLEHQATHDA
+452 ELTRQLEHQATHDA

-483 IRDETAKPEPGLL
+483 IRDETLKTDPGML

-543 GDEFALFVPMC
+543 GDEFALFVPNLRR
-554 FEADATRIAN
+554 EADATRIAN
-564 TLVRALETPFKIGQ
+564 MIVKALETPFKIGQ

-635 RLETALRQE
+635 KLETALRQE
-644 LDRIARTQLLELNP
+644 LDRIARTQIP
-658 ELNPDLTA
+658 ETRNA
-666 TTKQTIEV
+666 
-674 MSNEHP
+674 MSNELRSNELRSNELRSNEVN
-680 GIPLVPVSR
+680 GS
-689 PPVSLL
+689 SLL
-695 PHLPHAA
+695 PKSTP
-702 TTGFEVRYQPQ
+702 TGFEVRYQPQ
-713 VDVNTDTVS
+713 VDINTDTVS

-736 SVPPSKFIPIA
+736 NIPPSKFIPIA

-760 LEQACQQNAAWQ
+760 LEQACQQNADWQ

-791 RPDFVTLVRG
+791 RPDFVSIVRG
-801 ALQRSGLRAEYLEL
+801 ALERSGLKAEYLEL
-815 ELTETVFGGQSE
+815 ELTETVFGGQNE
-827 ELVRRMSELRE
+827 ELVRRMAELRD

-854 LRYLQRLPI
+854 LRYLQSLPI

-876 ELEMQH
+876 ELEMQN

-901 KMTVI
+901 KMSVI

-912 EGVLEELRSQGC
+912 EDVLEELRAQGC
-924 NIVQGFLFAQAVP
+924 NTVQGFLFAQAVP
-937 PIDAAVLLASQRLT
+937 PIDAALLLASQRLT

-957 H
+957 N